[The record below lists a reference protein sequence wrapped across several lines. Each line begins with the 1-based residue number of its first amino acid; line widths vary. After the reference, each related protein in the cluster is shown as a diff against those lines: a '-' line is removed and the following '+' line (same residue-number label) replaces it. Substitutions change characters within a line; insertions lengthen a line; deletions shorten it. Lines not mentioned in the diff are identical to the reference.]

1 MRDEIV
7 AMADRLYDQCQEER
21 GKKSAHLK
29 MEPETVIRIAHPE
42 DLPGIMQL
50 QARSYDVSLH
60 EPVALFESI
69 LNLSPATC
77 FTASYD
83 EDLAGYLLTY
93 PVPDRYKDFGKKLPV
108 VTGGETTLYIHDLC
122 VSPEQ
127 RGKGIARLL
136 YDGMIESLG
145 PIKFKKIVAVAVQD
159 STGFWQKCGF
169 EIGAPYTYPGG
180 AAGYVITKVI
190 L

>member
-1 MRDEIV
+1 
-7 AMADRLYDQCQEER
+7 
-21 GKKSAHLK
+21 
-29 MEPETVIRIAHPE
+29 MEPETAIRIAHPE

-145 PIKFKKIVAVAVQD
+145 PIKFKMIVAVAVQD

>member
-1 MRDEIV
+1 MD
-7 AMADRLYDQCQEER
+7 
-21 GKKSAHLK
+21 
-29 MEPETVIRIAHPE
+29 PETVIRIAHPE
-42 DLPGIMQL
+42 DLSGIMQL

-60 EPVALFESI
+60 EPVALFERI
-69 LNLSPATC
+69 LELSPATC

-83 EDLAGYLLTY
+83 EDLAGYLFTY
-93 PVPDRYKDFGKKLPV
+93 PVPDRYKDFGKKLPD

-122 VSPEQ
+122 VGPEQ

-136 YDGMIESLG
+136 YDGMIESLAT
-145 PIKFKKIVAVAVQD
+145 IRLKKLVAVAVQD

-169 EIGAPYTYPGG
+169 QIGAPYTYPGG
-180 AAGYVITKVI
+180 AAGYVITNVI

>member
-1 MRDEIV
+1 M
-7 AMADRLYDQCQEER
+7 
-21 GKKSAHLK
+21 

-69 LNLSPATC
+69 LTLSPTTC

-93 PVPDRYKDFGKKLPV
+93 PVPDTYKEFGKQLPA

-127 RGKGIARLL
+127 RGKGIGRLL
-136 YDGMIESLG
+136 YEGVIETLG
-145 PIKFKKIVAVAVQD
+145 TIKVKKIVAVAVQD
-159 STGFWQKCGF
+159 SAAFWQRCGC

-180 AAGYVITKVI
+180 AAGHIITKVI
-190 L
+190 R

>member
-1 MRDEIV
+1 M
-7 AMADRLYDQCQEER
+7 
-21 GKKSAHLK
+21 
-29 MEPETVIRIAHPE
+29 
-42 DLPGIMQL
+42 MQL

-93 PVPDRYKDFGKKLPV
+93 PVPAGYQDFGKKLPV

-122 VSPEQ
+122 VGPEQ

-136 YDGMIESLG
+136 FDGMIESLG
-145 PIKFKKIVAVAVQD
+145 PLKIKKIVAVAVQD

-180 AAGYVITKVI
+180 ASGYVITKAM